1 LNKTGEGFAMV
12 RSMTGFGRTE
22 HESEQFRITC
32 EMKSVNSR
40 YFEFSVRVPRSCG
53 FLEDR
58 LKKLANTQVTR
69 GKVECYVGVEFLGES
84 HVEVALNEVLLAGY
98 QAAIEAMQTNHGIAN
113 DITATSLLRVPDLLT
128 VQKKTVDEEEIWA
141 AVEAVAAQ
149 TLAKF
154 IAMRELEGQR
164 LRDDILARADEIL
177 SHVSFIEQR
186 APELTAQYMEKLR
199 TKMQAL
205 LETTTI
211 EEQRLLT
218 EAAIFAEKTAVDEE
232 TVRLRSHMDQLRDM
246 LAGDAAVGRK
256 LDFLVQEINREC
268 NTIGSK
274 IGDVDITR
282 RVVDMKSCV
291 EKIREQVQNI
301 E

>member
-1 LNKTGEGFAMV
+1 MV

-22 HESEQFRITC
+22 HTTEQFRITC

-53 FLEDR
+53 FLEER
-58 LKKLANTQVTR
+58 LKRLVGAQVSR
-69 GKVECYVGVEFLGES
+69 GKVECYVGVEFLGEN
-84 HVEVALNEVLLAGY
+84 HVEVEFNHALWQSYRNAFDELSD
-98 QAAIEAMQTNHGIAN
+98 IPN
-113 DITATSLLRVPDLLT
+113 DIALSALLRVPDLFN
-128 VQKKTVDEEEIWA
+128 VQKKAVDEEEIWA
-141 AVEAVAAQ
+141 AVACTAGE

-154 IAMRELEGQR
+154 IAMREVEGQR
-164 LRDDILARADEIL
+164 LRDDILTRADEIL
-177 SHVSFIEQR
+177 GHVAFVEAR

-232 TVRLRSHMDQLRDM
+232 TVRLRSHIDQLRGM
-246 LAGDAAVGRK
+246 LAGSEAIGRK

-274 IGDVDITR
+274 IGDVDVTR

>member
-1 LNKTGEGFAMV
+1 MV

-22 HESEQFRITC
+22 HETEQFRITC
-32 EMKSVNSR
+32 EIKSVNSR

-58 LKKLANTQVTR
+58 LKKLAHTQITR

-84 HVEVALNEVLLAGY
+84 HVEVALNEVLLQGY
-98 QAAIEAMQTNHGIAN
+98 KTAVAALAQDHNICN
-113 DITATSLLRVPDLLT
+113 DITATSLLRVPDLFT
-128 VQKKTVDEEEIWA
+128 VQKKAMEEEEIWA
-141 AVEAVAAQ
+141 AVEVAAGE

-154 IAMRELEGQR
+154 IAMRETEGAHM
-164 LRDDILARADEIL
+164 RDDILSRADEIL
-177 SHVSFIEQR
+177 GHVAFIEQR
-186 APELTAQYMEKLR
+186 APELTAQYMEKLQ
-199 TKMQAL
+199 TKMKQL
-205 LETTTI
+205 LETTTV

-232 TVRLRSHMDQLRDM
+232 TVRLRSHIDQLRDM
-246 LAGDAAVGRK
+246 LNGDAAIGRK

-282 RVVDMKSCV
+282 RVLDMKSCV

>member
-1 LNKTGEGFAMV
+1 
-12 RSMTGFGRTE
+12 MTGFGRTE
-22 HESEQFRITC
+22 FANEAFRVTC
-32 EMKSVNSR
+32 EIKSVNSR
-40 YFEFSVRVPRSCG
+40 YFEFSARVPRSCG

-58 LKKLANTQVTR
+58 LKKLANTQITR

-84 HVEVALNEVLLAGY
+84 HVEVALNEALLLGY
-98 QAAIEAMQTNHGIAN
+98 KAAIAALAQAHNIN
-113 DITATSLLRVPDLLT
+113 DDITATSLLRVPDLFT
-128 VQKKTVDEEEIWA
+128 VQKKTVDEEEIWI
-141 AVEAVAAQ
+141 AVEQAAGES
-149 TLAKF
+149 LEKF
-154 IAMRELEGQR
+154 IAMREVEGER
-164 LRDDILARADEIL
+164 LRDDILARAEEIL
-177 SHVSFIEQR
+177 GHVAFIEQR

-246 LAGDAAVGRK
+246 LSGDAAVGRK